1 MSELLSL
8 RFIKEWQE
16 QFPFL
21 QRAMKSNS
29 LFCFGHKRG
38 KARVENLLISF
49 SSALLVFCERKSER
63 VICSWKRVNC
73 SRRSF
78 FISNLSK
85 SLTVAL
91 LSWSTWANC
100 SFVMNNLSESLTV
113 AILSREWLLFPGF
126 GIFSFAHS
134 LFALLLKIAHFKE
147 RPWAILSKKSKS

>member
-16 QFPFL
+16 QFPFI

-91 LSWSTWANC
+91 LSWSTWANRSRWLFC
-100 SFVMNNLSESLTV
+100 KER
-113 AILSREWLLFPGF
+113 REWLLFPGF